1 MDNAALE
8 SIYIGFD
15 NAIPGTWKLLKSNT
29 GQVIDTIH
37 AIFNENIDKQTVSIL
52 DRSRHTPFQQ
62 PDCVESTHDY
72 SLRSRSTNQASL
84 IHDIF
89 NINQIRNEDLQTSR
103 ESADDYV
110 EHIYHWHSNS
120 RINSISASTLQ

>member
-1 MDNAALE
+1 MDNAAIE

-15 NAIPGTWKLLKSNT
+15 HAIPGTWKLLKSNT
-29 GQVIDTIH
+29 GQVIDTMH

-62 PDCVESTHDY
+62 PDYVETTHDY
-72 SLRSRSTNQASL
+72 SLRSRSMNQASL

-89 NINQIRNEDLQTSR
+89 NINQIRNEDLQHSR
-103 ESADDYV
+103 ESTDDYDD
-110 EHIYHWHSNS
+110 HIYHSNS
-120 RINSISASTLQ
+120 RINTAHQL